1 MNCEKCQELLSD
13 FLDGT
18 LKGRDHSLLGAH
30 LGECL
35 SCADV
40 RRELAAIVG
49 VAHESRGEFVAPPNE
64 RALWLRIRN
73 TIESENN
80 FGRATAQA
88 AGASRSRE
96 NLLSRLLHR
105 RWELSFSQ
113 MAATVAAVAVAVSLV
128 TTLGVQR
135 LMSSP
140 VVADSAPSASIEQRR
155 NATLVAGYPR
165 TYLEPHQANINY
177 WQQRVQQRKAS
188 WNPRMRDSFDR
199 SLGVL
204 DEAVNESLSDLQQN
218 PHDEVAEEMLNSALR
233 DKMELLRE
241 FGEQ

>member
-13 FLDGT
+13 YLDGT
-18 LKGRDHSLLGAH
+18 LDHQGRALLGAH

-35 SCADV
+35 SCDGA
-40 RRELAAIVG
+40 RRELASIIG
-49 VAHESRGEFVAPPNE
+49 VAQESRGEFVAPPNE

-73 TIESENN
+73 TIEGENDFARAASPSSITPKEN
-80 FGRATAQA
+80 FV
-88 AGASRSRE
+88 
-96 NLLSRLLHR
+96 SRLLNK
-105 RWELSFSQ
+105 RWELSFSH
-113 MAATVAAVAVAVSLV
+113 MAAAVSAVAVSVALV

-140 VVADSAPSASIEQRR
+140 ATVDAGASAISSRQKYDAM
-155 NATLVAGYPR
+155 LVGSYPQ
-165 TYLEPHQANINY
+165 TYLEPHQTNINY

-199 SLGVL
+199 SIGVL
-204 DEAVNESLSDLQQN
+204 DEAVNDSLSDLRAN